1 MEEVW
6 ETALLSILLHDC
18 GGENAF
24 FQGGGLMGC
33 RTDGI
38 KHLYMLTP
46 PSKEAV
52 F

>member
-1 MEEVW
+1 
-6 ETALLSILLHDC
+6 
-18 GGENAF
+18 
-24 FQGGGLMGC
+24 MGC

-52 F
+52 FNASQGVKPLPLPPHRSCRIT